1 MVKLKKKLPED
12 IENYFNIDINLLNL
26 DYFLKNYEVSEKIL
40 LKIRKYLFGNWKRI
54 DFRKYSDEF
63 INDNFDREDW
73 ARIKKFK
80 RPFMKKDEKMKYK
93 NKFKN

>member
-1 MVKLKKKLPED
+1 MKTKKKLPEE
-12 IENYFNIDINLLNL
+12 IEDYFILNINLLSI

-40 LKIRKYLFGNWKRI
+40 LRIRKFLFGNWKRV
-54 DFRKYSDEF
+54 DFINYSDEF

-80 RPFMKKDEKMKYK
+80 RPFMKKEEKLRFQ
-93 NKFKN
+93 NKFKG

>member
-40 LKIRKYLFGNWKRI
+40 LKIRKYLFDHINPDWLQ
-54 DFRKYSDEF
+54 SDLISKIYDKILSTRVAGF
-63 INDNFDREDW
+63 T
-73 ARIKKFK
+73 
-80 RPFMKKDEKMKYK
+80 YQ
-93 NKFKN
+93 